1 MQCHQCFLFD
11 CDVIYVVLFVKALSR
26 LEVMLLS
33 LNLALVQNH
42 PDSKILTRLLT
53 FLSCKKVYR
62 QIYFI
67 KNIFLIFFLQCLLP
81 LIMMPLNLQP
91 IWLIWNFVKTCSFFG
106 IYFLEAFFKFFKAF
120 FKFFSCYVWK
130 RRKMLVEIYLDLVKS
145 LQDTFL
151 ALVQETRRF

>member
-11 CDVIYVVLFVKALSR
+11 CDVIYVVLFVKVLSR

-33 LNLALVQNH
+33 LNQALVQNH

-67 KNIFLIFFLQCLLP
+67 KKHYIFDILFTMFIALDNDAAKPTTNLI
-81 LIMMPLNLQP
+81 NL
-91 IWLIWNFVKTCSFFG
+91 
-106 IYFLEAFFKFFKAF
+106 KF
-120 FKFFSCYVWK
+120 CQN
-130 RRKMLVEIYLDLVKS
+130 L
-145 LQDTFL
+145 
-151 ALVQETRRF
+151 

>member
-1 MQCHQCFLFD
+1 MLNSGWSFSTQKLKSSLMQCHQCFLFD
-11 CDVIYVVLFVKALSR
+11 CDVIYVVLFVKVLSR
-26 LEVMLLS
+26 LEIMLLS
-33 LNLALVQNH
+33 LNQALVHNH

-67 KNIFLIFFLQCLLP
+67 KNTIFLIFFLQCLLP

-91 IWLIWNFVKTCSFFG
+91 IWLIWNFARTCSFFG
-106 IYFLEAFFKFFKAF
+106 IYFLEEF

-130 RRKMLVEIYLDLVKS
+130 RRKMLVLKFTLIW
-145 LQDTFL
+145 
-151 ALVQETRRF
+151 